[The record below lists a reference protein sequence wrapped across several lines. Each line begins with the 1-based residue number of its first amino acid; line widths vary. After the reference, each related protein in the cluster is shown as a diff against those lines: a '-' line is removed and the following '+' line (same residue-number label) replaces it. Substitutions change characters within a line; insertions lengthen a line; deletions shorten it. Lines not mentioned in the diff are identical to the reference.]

1 MPIDPLL
8 RASAHEFSPYKPGT
22 SVAQAR
28 ERYGLEHFV
37 KLSQNENP
45 LGTSPRAVAA
55 VAAISGYSDYF
66 EDDHLALRERLA
78 NLRGLTS
85 DYVILGHGSN
95 ELLSIAFS
103 AFVDPGED
111 VVMAKPTFALYRKD
125 ADIAGAHAIE
135 VPLRDGVHDLPAM
148 LAAVTPRTKLVFVC
162 DPNNPT
168 GTRVQREDF
177 ARFAEALPS
186 HVLLVVDQAY
196 IEFADAQST
205 DASALMKWHARTLSL
220 RTASKIYGLA
230 SIRFGYGYAPP
241 EIITWM
247 NRVRVPYNVAR
258 PAAAAV
264 NAALDDEDFIRRS
277 IENNER
283 GKAFLYAEFERL
295 GLHAYPTAAN
305 FVALEVP
312 CEAGV
317 AYEGLLSKGVIV
329 RSGDGL
335 NMPRRI
341 RVTIGKP
348 QENQAFIA
356 ALEPL
361 LAQWRSRVGAAH

>member
-1 MPIDPLL
+1 LPIDPLL
-8 RASAHEFSPYKPGT
+8 RATAQEFSPYKPGT
-22 SVAQAR
+22 SVAEAAR
-28 ERYGLEHFV
+28 RFGLEHFV

-45 LGTSPRAVAA
+45 LGSSPRAIAA
-55 VAAISGYSDYF
+55 VAAIAGYSDYF

-78 NLRGLTS
+78 ALRGLS
-85 DYVILGHGSN
+85 SAYVILGHGSN

-111 VVMAKPTFALYRKD
+111 VVMAKPSFALYRKD

-177 ARFAEALPS
+177 ERFASGLPA
-186 HVLLVVDQAY
+186 HILLVVDQAY
-196 IEFADAQST
+196 AEFMDAQGT
-205 DASALMKWHARTLSL
+205 DAVGLMSRHARTLTL

-264 NAALDDEDFIRRS
+264 NAALDDQDFIARS

-283 GKAFLYAEFERL
+283 GKAYLYGEFARL
-295 GLHAYPTAAN
+295 GLHAYPTSAN

-312 CEAGV
+312 SQASV
-317 AYEGLLSKGVIV
+317 AYDDLLSKGIIV

-335 NMPRRI
+335 SMPGRI
-341 RVTIGKP
+341 RVTIGTP
-348 QENQAFIA
+348 EENRAFIA

-361 LAQWRSRVGAAH
+361 LAKWRAQVGAAR